1 MTRGNK
7 CGILPS
13 LALDLWRDGW
23 AGLRRTTGN
32 RVTAVNRTRVR
43 IPISPPYKKVSLSR
57 HFLLFFLPCFDTKT
71 WLSFILGTNWEQTC
85 KNNQCRDDFFA
96 SRHWLMKK
104 GGWMKNWN
112 FLMPL
117 FLSDTFPKIQS
128 LCFREH
134 PACKP
139 LYKYGWEPLTYDA
152 PGSVHAD
159 YARYSRRLCRIRTAS
174 SAFLWMKKRGWA
186 YYSPG
191 MPAVVVRGITT
202 QKSNGTQKTLKECAP
217 WFTLI
222 ILSISENEK
231 Y

>member
-57 HFLLFFLPCFDTKT
+57 HFLLFFCRVLIQKHGFLLYWVPTGNKPVKTISAGTISLHPGTDWWKKEVEWKTEISWCPFFSRTLSPRFKVYASGNIPHASPCTSMGENLWHMMLPEVSMQTMLDIAGAYAG
-71 WLSFILGTNWEQTC
+71 SEQ
-85 KNNQCRDDFFA
+85 
-96 SRHWLMKK
+96 H
-104 GGWMKNWN
+104 
-112 FLMPL
+112 
-117 FLSDTFPKIQS
+117 
-128 LCFREH
+128 
-134 PACKP
+134 
-139 LYKYGWEPLTYDA
+139 
-152 PGSVHAD
+152 
-159 YARYSRRLCRIRTAS
+159 RLL
-174 SAFLWMKKRGWA
+174 FLWMKKRGWT

-202 QKSNGTQKTLKECAP
+202 QKSNGTPKTLKECAP